1 MNKNTIPGAGFKPP
15 PPRLKEDLD
24 VALDYL
30 EEYVVP
36 QTQGIPS
43 AARGCLWLDVPFHYA
58 LLHYDWDAENI
69 RELVTKLR
77 SLRENPPQPTAT
89 SLADAVIAL
98 DPIATEFGVGA
109 PWTGDMAWIAADCVS
124 MLGDSSIQVAVRG
137 AGKCAAKRKLAYLFR
152 SLGVP
157 A

>member
-1 MNKNTIPGAGFKPP
+1 M
-15 PPRLKEDLD
+15 
-24 VALDYL
+24 ALEYL
-30 EEYVVP
+30 EEYAVP
-36 QTQGIPS
+36 QAQGIPP

-58 LLHYDWDAENI
+58 LLHYDCDAENI
-69 RELVTKLR
+69 RELVTELR
-77 SLRENPPQPTAT
+77 SLRENPPQPRAA

-98 DPIATEFGVGA
+98 DPIAVEFGVGA

-124 MLGDSSIQVAVRG
+124 MLGDSPIQVAVRG